1 MPGGKAKPCGTCS
14 RWTVDRAQSELAC
27 RSCPDHQRD
36 HHYIV
41 LIAMTLAVGLLWNSH
56 LMKVGI
62 VAGWAVA
69 LAYALVANQLLYG
82 ALIAALLLA
91 FFEKQSE

>member
-1 MPGGKAKPCGTCS
+1 
-14 RWTVDRAQSELAC
+14 
-27 RSCPDHQRD
+27 
-36 HHYIV
+36 
-41 LIAMTLAVGLLWNSH
+41 MTLAVGLLWNRH